1 MEAQGCP
8 VQPLPG
14 EAVQLG
20 AVQRGAG
27 QLGEVELVRWQQ
39 SSWGAHEC
47 EKLVVRPLAVPV
59 PLANFAL
66 GGWAGEAVR
75 LWAQEVSSWDAPCC
89 GCGRLHCGVVA
100 AAVQVA
106 LAVVAPGQAGAVQQW
121 PLEEFSWGDHDCDFE
136 AVQLLL
142 LEECLAV

>member
-1 MEAQGCP
+1 M
-8 VQPLPG
+8 
-14 EAVQLG
+14 
-20 AVQRGAG
+20 
-27 QLGEVELVRWQQ
+27 
-39 SSWGAHEC
+39 
-47 EKLVVRPLAVPV
+47 
-59 PLANFAL
+59 
-66 GGWAGEAVR
+66 R

-106 LAVVAPGQAGAVQQW
+106 LAVVAPGQAGAVQKW